1 MRADKRRVEMGR
13 IIGERQIARR
23 RWVAPAA
30 ILIVA
35 IVLRIVCYR
44 TYAVHHPDELFQYL
58 EQAHRIAFGYG
69 IVPWEYRYGMRP
81 WIVPLFLSGPMRLG
95 NAIAPGGD
103 LHLIFAQGA
112 AAIVGLV
119 PVGAAYAIGA
129 RWSRWHGLVT
139 MAVLAVW
146 YESVY
151 FSLHVLTEMLALGA
165 FLPAAALLARDAT
178 KRRLLIAGFLL
189 GLTVVVRVQYA
200 PAVAVFALIALG
212 GNWRA
217 WPSLV
222 AGGLIALAFA
232 ALVDVAMG
240 QAPFGW
246 AIENVRQNLVHSR
259 AAGYGVD
266 GPLAYW
272 QALLGH
278 WWWAMIPIFALMLP
292 AIGRYPALFW
302 AAIVNIGVHML
313 IGHKE
318 YRFILLSTEVFILLA
333 AIGSA
338 ELVKRLPVERRTGIW
353 LAITGWSA
361 VSATLALNA
370 PLRPDINRFGEYII
384 LARHAGQD
392 TSVCGLATYEIDY
405 WGSGGYAYV
414 HRAVPLYL
422 GWAPPGQSAQARLA
436 AGRSGYNAIL
446 APVVHRDELPLGYNP
461 AQCAGT
467 GPGRLCLY
475 RRPGPCVPGAAPELL
490 LQNALNRADL

>member
-1 MRADKRRVEMGR
+1 MSR
-13 IIGERQIARR
+13 IISAQQSRR
-23 RWVAPAA
+23 SRWVAPAA

-35 IVLRIVCYR
+35 IVLRVAAYR

-81 WIVPLFLSGPMRLG
+81 WIVPLFLSGPMWLG

-103 LHLIFAQGA
+103 LHLVFAQGA
-112 AAIVGLV
+112 AAIVGLA

-129 RWSRWHGLVT
+129 RWSRQHGLVA

-165 FLPAAALLARDAT
+165 FFPAAALIGRDAS
-178 KRRLLIAGFLL
+178 RRKLMIAGLLL
-189 GLTVVVRVQYA
+189 GLTVVLRVQYA
-200 PAVAVFALIALG
+200 PAVAVFALVALG
-212 GNWRA
+212 PNWRC
-217 WPSLV
+217 WPPV
-222 AGGLIALAFA
+222 IAGGVIALA
-232 ALVDVAMG
+232 ALAVVDVAMG
-240 QAPFGW
+240 QPPFGW
-246 AIENVRQNLVHSR
+246 AIENVRQNLLNGR
-259 AAGYGVD
+259 ASGYGVD

-278 WWWAMIPIFALMLP
+278 WWWAMVPILALMLP

-302 AAIVNIGVHML
+302 AAIANIGVHML

-318 YRFILLSTEVFILLA
+318 YRFILLSTEVFLLLA

-338 ELVKRLPVERRTGIW
+338 ELIKRLPLDRRKGIW
-353 LAITGWSA
+353 LAIGGWCA
-361 VSATLALNA
+361 VSATLALTA
-370 PLRPDINRFGEYII
+370 PLRPDLDRFGESLI

-392 TSVCGLATYEIDY
+392 ASVCGLATYEIDY

-414 HRAVPLYL
+414 HRPIPLYL
-422 GWAPPGQSAQARLA
+422 GWAPPGQSAQAWLA
-436 AGRSGYNAIL
+436 AGRAGYNTII
-446 APVVHRDELPLGYNP
+446 APVVHRAELPSGYDP
-461 AQCAGT
+461 EQCAGS
-467 GPGRLCLY
+467 GRGRLCLY
-475 RRPGPCVPGAAPELL
+475 RRPGSCVPGAAPNLL